1 MRIDAAISPVEI
13 DLLPAR
19 DLGTTTAV
27 VFDVLRATSTFIT
40 ALANGATEIHPVAT
54 IPEAL
59 ELKKA
64 IPRALLAGE
73 RRGVPFDGFDLG
85 NSPLD
90 YRKPTGERIIS
101 LTTNCNAALRACAK
115 AGRVLIGSLLN
126 MGALIAH
133 LKADEPDSLLLVCAG
148 TVREP
153 ALEDLF
159 AAGMLCSQ
167 FPEAECSDAA
177 RITASVFRKYQEDPM
192 HCLQD
197 SRRGRTLMA
206 DSQREDIRW
215 CAHRSLYAV
224 VAEMRDGVIRKV

>member
-13 DLLPAR
+13 DLLSGR
-19 DLGTTTAV
+19 DLGPTTAV
-27 VFDVLRATSTFIT
+27 VFDVLRATSTYIT
-40 ALANGATEIHPVAT
+40 ALANGATEIHPVASM
-54 IPEAL
+54 PEAL

-64 IPRALLAGE
+64 MPRALLAGE
-73 RRGVPFDGFDLG
+73 RRGVRFDGFDLG

-90 YRKPTGERIIS
+90 YRKLNEEQIIS
-101 LTTNCNAALRACAK
+101 LTTNCNTALRACAK
-115 AGRVLIGSLLN
+115 AGRVLVGALLN
-126 MGALIAH
+126 MGALVAH
-133 LKADEPDSLLLVCAG
+133 LKADEPESLLLVCAG

-167 FPEAECSDAA
+167 FPDAACSDAA

-192 HCLQD
+192 HCLHD

-224 VAEMRDGVIRKV
+224 VAEMRDGVICNI